1 MPQIH
6 SGGNTQSLFYVR
18 KKILFS
24 SSSELCVTFR
34 DDDFHF
40 FVQLRVCRMTN
51 KWTLKNTEWTDSL
64 QILSQCKCF
73 FVIMKLCR
81 LVFSLMTD
89 RREIIGYTAQVRSL
103 SGSLISITSLLL
115 HIVPP
120 SPRSL
125 PGAGLHLITVH
136 SAHRLPHHTHTHTM
150 GESWLRLFGTLVPD
164 CISGVKPTEWI
175 AQTHTC
181 LRNVDAHT
189 WAHKL
194 ASLACSEAKV

>member
-34 DDDFHF
+34 DDDLHF
-40 FVQLRVCRMTN
+40 IVQLRVCRMTN

-120 SPRSL
+120 L
-125 PGAGLHLITVH
+125 LV
-136 SAHRLPHHTHTHTM
+136 
-150 GESWLRLFGTLVPD
+150 LFPVPD
-164 CISGVKPTEWI
+164 CISSLCILPTGFPVTLTQWES
-175 AQTHTC
+175 H
-181 LRNVDAHT
+181 DSG
-189 WAHKL
+189 
-194 ASLACSEAKV
+194 SLALWFLTASAEWSQQNELHRPTHAYVM